1 METNVKLNEIT
12 TEYSK
17 FNANQVLTEKQL
29 NAFIDYF
36 DDQDRLSRVGLSGVG
51 LACGF
56 QVIPLFNS
64 DKTAAISLTISQGT
78 AVTTDGDYVQFFDLI
93 TKNKESKKFSFYK
106 KFEDDNANYDRFL
119 DSQNKQFDI
128 WELHTTAPDDS
139 YSDLASFS
147 GIQNMAV
154 VLYLEQF
161 SKEDALCNK
170 LTCDNQGIEQINT
183 LRVLLIKTDDLKSTL
198 AKDTIYTD
206 NNWYELTEVLNHI
219 AVPRDIVTINENS
232 DESDFA
238 QLKQIYQ
245 NVLEDG
251 TLKETI
257 KTDLNN
263 ILKRSGKTELG
274 NNFDVLFET
283 TKNNT
288 LQDFQY
294 RYDALKDI
302 VATYNELQELLLHIN
317 FNCCPNIG
325 SFPKHIMLG
334 SLNINASEHELRHQ
348 FYEASIIGKSK
359 ENWQQLQY
367 LLDRVLLLVNNYILL
382 APDNAAKI
390 TPSLSIAKLGQK
402 AVPAYYNVSNNL
414 LNSWNFKKTLN
425 SKQTTNLSY
434 HTTNLLDHPAI
445 KEPLKYGIDDFN
457 FFRIEGIHGKNYR
470 TALDEVQKLRNDY
483 GLNFD
488 VKILKLSLY
497 NDAINLNE
505 YESMFRDL
513 QLSLLLWQKDLN
525 CTLALATVLL
535 SSFSTEDVGGNAS
548 VNIKDVTTAVAA
560 TPDKTVAKDYGLTAD
575 IYSSAKYSKANTYLE
590 EMYYYANTTRDVEES
605 ISKESKTI
613 GAVLNEILKDK
624 KGVLSA
630 EELKAELEKQI
641 LPLVDTDEWNQ
652 FPSIKDIAISQPIE
666 ILAYIYDFSSKVPT
680 TLVDLTEAKV
690 NAFNT
695 SLEKICELNEKY
707 KAQYDQSDIADEL
720 KKDIGILITH
730 LSAICCSGE
739 KLDII
744 VAELNSRK
752 TSILTQLQFKEYIK
766 EHPGVRH
773 VAGVPEGGTFIM
785 VYLEE
790 SETGQSAYQP
800 SKISFTFLE
809 QPNIDD
815 QGLDGDEGRIELW
828 DKYISTN
835 FAFIPQYVFGVTQN
849 PIDEVVLIGKNL
861 PETVQNFVTFLNN
874 KWLRSGA
881 EEFIKATIDTTDE
894 VTVTIE
900 INNQKIDKG
909 ENFIYFHNPAII
921 GKAGKTYF
929 DENEEVA
936 TQIVGGNTVVAD
948 FALPY
953 RCCGDGTSINYII
966 PKEPVFLSLPVPSIC
981 LKEDV
986 LVDPLVFTVT
996 PENAA
1001 IKAVVPEGI
1010 DAGVFVDEVTGE
1022 TKLDVHQ
1029 IDPSLLGTVIQFTAN
1044 EEPTNCQIIVYPAV
1058 DISVNITSI
1067 VYNNDKS
1074 KANVTFTLIWG
1085 DADFEN
1091 SDLANQLKYTWDY
1104 TDRGTFIEQAPDD
1117 NQFTNTYTLPINE
1130 TNIIT
1135 PRLQVSLGPCASV
1148 IPIEA
1153 IEFETLVPSELEI
1166 VSMFCFDFN
1175 NEIEE
1180 IDFININGEITI
1192 AGGAID
1198 GLEIQDGKLIIS
1210 APDFQSFNQE
1220 ISFLENGQPTNAQII
1235 IYPIVN
1241 LNVTREVINYNDD
1254 KTEAL
1259 VTFTLNL
1266 NNLGFEN
1273 QELINEIVYEWD
1285 FLENGNFVAQNPDDN
1300 QFTNRYTL
1308 PINESNT
1315 ITPKL
1320 RVSLGGCV
1328 NNINIT
1334 PIVFETLTPSELGII
1349 ASFCF
1354 DINIREIEEI
1364 NFTNVNG
1371 EITISGGAIDGLE
1384 IQDETLIITGGA
1396 FQSFEQN
1403 IRFLEDGQETN
1414 AQITIHEVKEISIG
1428 EGTTDR
1434 YFWQGTTLMYEANLQ
1449 SNLPPNTNTN
1459 GINYTWASSDGQT
1472 GSSENFNPIVELS
1485 QTGNNSFGITLTILD
1500 ENGCTAEA
1508 TFTKVIAYPNFEIQP
1523 TGLQLCIDDETPT
1536 TINVIPNL
1544 EGTTLTGNG
1553 VSFDSVANEWQF
1565 IPRNSGLTTAGS
1577 VTINL
1582 VGNNAS
1588 LFVNLGSEPVASF
1601 TDVLDEENGILV
1613 LTNTSQGAES
1623 AEWNITDDRG
1633 QKIDFEDDKVI
1644 TLNLKD
1650 HETTSFNVVLEVIN
1664 NCGSDSETRNIPVVS
1679 CIDET
1684 SSIINTDYG
1693 FLSEF
1698 LVDNFTNE
1706 SPASLIALASATNS
1720 FYEDVRKEF
1729 ESTLNGS
1736 RNAEIFSEEAG
1747 VNSLPNLLKASID
1760 LMKADL
1766 DISLVKSLYIAQVKI
1781 FFNSIHC
1788 QVPKIW
1794 EGGFGSIVKEIINGL
1809 DLSILAENNSFKAFM
1824 MNYADGLN
1832 PQDELINDFV
1842 EALLKA

>member
-56 QVIPLFNS
+56 KVIPLFNS

-78 AVTTDGDYVQFFDLI
+78 AVTTDGDYIQFFDLI

-119 DSQNKQFDI
+119 DSQNKQFDL
-128 WELHTTAPDDS
+128 WELHTAAPDDS
-139 YSDLASFS
+139 FSDLVSFS

-198 AKDTIYTD
+198 AKDTIYTN
-206 NNWYELTEVLNHI
+206 NNWYELSNTLNHI

-251 TLKETI
+251 TLKETV

-263 ILKRSGKTELG
+263 VLKRSGKTELG

-317 FNCCPNIG
+317 FDCCPNIG

-334 SLNINASEHELRHQ
+334 SLSINASEHELRHQ
-348 FYEASIIGKSK
+348 FYESSIISKSK

-382 APDNAAKI
+382 TPDNAVKI
-390 TPSLSIAKLGQK
+390 TPSLSVAKLGQK

-425 SKQTTNLSY
+425 SKQTTSLSY
-434 HTTNLLDHPAI
+434 HTINLLDHPAI

-505 YESMFRDL
+505 YESVFRDL

-560 TPDKTVAKDYGLTAD
+560 TPDKTVARDYGLTAD
-575 IYSSAKYSKANTYLE
+575 IYSSAKYTKANTYLE
-590 EMYYYANTTRDVEES
+590 EMYYYANTTRDVEDS

-690 NAFNT
+690 NAFNA
-695 SLEKICELNEKY
+695 SLDKICELNEKY

-773 VAGVPEGGTFIM
+773 LAGVKEGGTFIM

-790 SETGQSAYQP
+790 SETGQSAYQ
-800 SKISFTFLE
+800 SSEISFTFLE

-835 FAFIPQYVFGVTQN
+835 FAFIPKYDPKITQN
-849 PIDEVVLIGKNL
+849 PVDEIVLIGNDL
-861 PETVQNFVTFLNN
+861 PQTVSNFVTFLNN
-874 KWLRSGA
+874 KWLRAGV
-881 EEFIKATIDTTDE
+881 EETIKATIDLQDQ
-894 VTVTIE
+894 VTVTIQ
-900 INNQKIDKG
+900 INNQKVNKG
-909 ENFIYFHNPAII
+909 ENFIYFHNPEII

-986 LVDPLVFTVT
+986 LVDPLVFTVR
-996 PENAA
+996 PGNAE

-1010 DAGVFVDEVTGE
+1010 DAGIFVDEVTAE
-1022 TKLDVHQ
+1022 TKIDVHQ

-1044 EEPTNCQIIVYPAV
+1044 EEPTNCQIIVYPV
-1058 DISVNITSI
+1058 IDISITATSV

-1074 KANVTFTLIWG
+1074 EAIVTFTLIWG
-1085 DADFEN
+1085 DPSFEN
-1091 SDLANQLKYTWDY
+1091 SDLANQIKYSWDY
-1104 TDRGTFIEQAPDD
+1104 VDEGTVVEQAPDN
-1117 NQFTNTYTLPINE
+1117 NQFTNTYSLPINE
-1130 TNIIT
+1130 TNIVT
-1135 PRLQVSLGPCASV
+1135 PRLQISLGPCASV

-1153 IEFETLVPSELEI
+1153 IEFETLDPSELEI
-1166 VSMFCFDFN
+1166 VSTFCFDVGK
-1175 NEIEE
+1175 EKEE

-1210 APDFQSFNQE
+1210 APDFQSFNQG
-1220 ISFLENGQPTNAQII
+1220 IS
-1235 IYPIVN
+1235 
-1241 LNVTREVINYNDD
+1241 
-1254 KTEAL
+1254 
-1259 VTFTLNL
+1259 
-1266 NNLGFEN
+1266 
-1273 QELINEIVYEWD
+1273 
-1285 FLENGNFVAQNPDDN
+1285 
-1300 QFTNRYTL
+1300 
-1308 PINESNT
+1308 
-1315 ITPKL
+1315 
-1320 RVSLGGCV
+1320 
-1328 NNINIT
+1328 
-1334 PIVFETLTPSELGII
+1334 
-1349 ASFCF
+1349 
-1354 DINIREIEEI
+1354 
-1364 NFTNVNG
+1364 
-1371 EITISGGAIDGLE
+1371 
-1384 IQDETLIITGGA
+1384 
-1396 FQSFEQN
+1396 
-1403 IRFLEDGQETN
+1403 FLEDGQPTN

-1428 EGTTDR
+1428 EGNDDR
-1434 YFWQGTTLMYEANLQ
+1434 YFWQGTKLMYAANFQ

-1459 GINYTWASSDGQT
+1459 GINYTWELLDGQT
-1472 GSSENFNPIVELS
+1472 GSLENFNPIVELS
-1485 QTGNNSFGITLTILD
+1485 QTGNNTFGITLTILD

-1508 TFTKVIAYPNFEIQP
+1508 TFTKVVAYPNFEIQP
-1523 TGLQLCIDDETPT
+1523 IGLQLCIDDVTPT
-1536 TINVIPNL
+1536 AITVNPDL
-1544 EGTTLTGNG
+1544 EGTRLTGNG

-1582 VGNNAS
+1582 VGNSAS

-1623 AEWNITDDRG
+1623 AEWSITDERG
-1633 QKIDFEDDKVI
+1633 ERIDFEEDKVI

-1650 HETTSFNVVLEVIN
+1650 HETNSFNVTLEVTN
-1664 NCGSDSETRNIPVVS
+1664 NCGSNSEVRNIPIVS

-1684 SSIINTDYG
+1684 SSNIDTDYG

-1698 LVDNFTNE
+1698 LVDNFTTE
-1706 SPASLIALASATNS
+1706 SPASLIALAGATNS
-1720 FYEDVRKEF
+1720 FYENVRKAF
-1729 ESTLNGS
+1729 NATLNGG
-1736 RNAEIFSEEAG
+1736 RNAEIFSKDPQAEG
-1747 VNSLPNLLKASID
+1747 SIINLLKASID
-1760 LMKADL
+1760 LMKADV
-1766 DISLVKSLYIAQVKI
+1766 DVSLVKSLYIAQVKI

-1788 QVPKIW
+1788 QTPKIW
-1794 EGGFGSIVKEIINGL
+1794 EGGFADVVKNIMDGL
-1809 DLSILAENNSFKAFM
+1809 DLSILAENNSFKTFM
-1824 MNYADGLN
+1824 TNYASGLN
-1832 PQDELINDFV
+1832 PEDKTINDFV